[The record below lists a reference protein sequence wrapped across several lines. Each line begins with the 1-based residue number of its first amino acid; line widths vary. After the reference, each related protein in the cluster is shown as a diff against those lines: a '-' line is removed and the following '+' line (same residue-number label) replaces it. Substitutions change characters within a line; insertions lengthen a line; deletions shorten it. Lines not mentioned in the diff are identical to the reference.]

1 VATSPAVRPLDTF
14 GVAVVVLLC
23 LSFGLNQVAIKLA
36 VPSIPPLT
44 QAAIRSGGAALIV
57 ALWMRWR
64 GISFDIRDGTL
75 PAGVVAGLLFG
86 LEFILI
92 YRGLA
97 LTTATRASLFLYTA
111 PFCVALGAHWFL
123 PSDRFALSQWIGLA
137 LSFAGITVAFGF
149 PGPSADTGQ
158 VIGDLMV
165 IAAAVAWGATT
176 VVIKASALNR
186 ATPEKTLLY
195 QLLVSTPMLA
205 IAAALV
211 GERISDAPS
220 AVALWALA
228 YQTVWVVSITFVI
241 WFAMILRYSASRVSA
256 FTFLTPLFGVTAGHV
271 ILGEPLTTTFLVA
284 VAMVVAGLI
293 LVNRDQKSEAGS

>member
-1 VATSPAVRPLDTF
+1 M
-14 GVAVVVLLC
+14 
-23 LSFGLNQVAIKLA
+23 
-36 VPSIPPLT
+36 

-64 GISFDIRDGTL
+64 GVGFDIRDGTL

-92 YRGLA
+92 YRGLV

-111 PFCVALGAHWFL
+111 PFYVTLGAHWLF
-123 PSDRFALSQWIGLA
+123 PSDRFSLSQWIGLA
-137 LSFAGITVAFGF
+137 LSFAGIAVAFGL
-149 PGPSADTGQ
+149 PGASADTGQ
-158 VIGDLMV
+158 VTGDLMI

-195 QLLVSTPMLA
+195 QLLVSAPMLA
-205 IAAALV
+205 IAAIVV
-211 GERISDAPS
+211 GERIAAAPS
-220 AVALWALA
+220 AVALGALA
-228 YQTVWVVSITFVI
+228 YQTIWVVSITFVI

-271 ILGEPLTTTFLVA
+271 ILGEPLTATFLVA

-293 LVNRDQKSEAGS
+293 LVNRKP